1 MTLQISRRGKE
12 CLKTVQTLP
21 RTAKAMMD
29 QLIAA
34 QLKSLADDYKRRAE
48 KASLDAARDCS
59 IRRSR

>member
-12 CLKTVQTLP
+12 CLKTAQTLP

-48 KASLDAARDCS
+48 TASLDAARDCS

>member
-1 MTLQISRRGKE
+1 
-12 CLKTVQTLP
+12 
-21 RTAKAMMD
+21 MD